1 MDEAMAM
8 AKDLATGPTVALGKI
23 RMLYNQSALNSYE
36 EQLDL
41 ERQTQKIAGRTDDF
55 GEGVKAF
62 LEKRPAEFKGK

>member
-1 MDEAMAM
+1 M
-8 AKDLATGPTVALGKI
+8 ALGKI

-62 LEKRPAEFKGK
+62 LEKRPVEFKGK